1 MDINRWAHGRQRE
14 ATGATRRDG
23 GRGDRVVEAQQAGA
37 DAVISVDYESIQQ
50 RWQRADGQRLRHHR
64 QALVLGGAL
73 GSACTG
79 FHEKEEIVTIEVSSS
94 AFEAGATIPKKHT
107 GEGQDV
113 SPPLRWNSLPQG
125 TREIAI
131 ICDDPDAPTQK
142 PFVHWVIY
150 KIPADQQGLP
160 EDGIEGALEGM
171 NDFGRRGYDGCMPP
185 QGHGVHHYH
194 FKVYALDAELDA
206 PVGLSKDELLAAVG
220 GSILDE
226 GELVGTYE
234 R

>member
-1 MDINRWAHGRQRE
+1 M
-14 ATGATRRDG
+14 
-23 GRGDRVVEAQQAGA
+23 
-37 DAVISVDYESIQQ
+37 
-50 RWQRADGQRLRHHR
+50 
-64 QALVLGGAL
+64 
-73 GSACTG
+73 
-79 FHEKEEIVTIEVSSS
+79 TIDVSSP
-94 AFEAGATIPKKHT
+94 AFEAGATIPRKHT

-113 SPPLRWNSLPQG
+113 SPPLRWSSIPQG

-131 ICDDPDAPTQK
+131 ICDDPDAPSQK

-150 KIPADQQGLP
+150 KIPADQKALP
-160 EDGIEGALEGM
+160 EDGIEGALEGI
-171 NDFGRRGYDGCMPP
+171 NDFGRRDYDGCMPP

-194 FKVYALDAELDA
+194 FKVYALDTKLDA
-206 PVGLSKDELLAAVG
+206 PVGLSKDELLAAMG

>member
-1 MDINRWAHGRQRE
+1 M
-14 ATGATRRDG
+14 
-23 GRGDRVVEAQQAGA
+23 
-37 DAVISVDYESIQQ
+37 
-50 RWQRADGQRLRHHR
+50 
-64 QALVLGGAL
+64 
-73 GSACTG
+73 
-79 FHEKEEIVTIEVSSS
+79 TIEVSSP
-94 AFEAGATIPKKHT
+94 AFEAGATIPRKHT

-113 SPPLRWNSLPQG
+113 SPPLRWSSIPQG

-131 ICDDPDAPTQK
+131 ICDDPDAPSQK

-150 KIPADQQGLP
+150 KIPADRKALP
-160 EDGIEGALEGM
+160 EDGIEGALEGI

-194 FKVYALDAELDA
+194 FKVYALDTKLDA
-206 PVGLSKDELLAAVG
+206 PVGLSKDELLAAMG
-220 GSILDE
+220 ESILDE